1 MPQSGCS
8 GLLTADATAPQLDDG
23 DDPGRSGLLQTGQA
37 PPGGLDALLGAVGQ
51 DQGDDGAQR
60 RADEEPD
67 DGDHQRR
74 GGQSLGLWALTQSFA
89 STCRSGFHSSS

>member
-1 MPQSGCS
+1 MMAMIRAALACS
-8 GLLTADATAPQLDDG
+8 RPD
-23 DDPGRSGLLQTGQA
+23 RR